1 MRFTDKDRILAG
13 VLEIDSKEIINVYG
27 GSKVIVDCTLTTMT
41 EKVYR
46 NTYKVR
52 LHLSI
57 NNCFEPEY
65 RIDSIELPEN
75 TNENTLCEDG
85 VRDLLIDNIDSIN

>member
-13 VLEIDSKEIINVYG
+13 LLEIDSKDIISVYG
-27 GSKVIVDCTLTTMT
+27 GSKVIVNCTLTTMT
-41 EKVYR
+41 EQVYR
-46 NTYKVR
+46 NIYSVR
-52 LHLSI
+52 LQLVI
-57 NNCFEPEY
+57 NNSFEPEY

-85 VRDLLIDNIDSIN
+85 VKELLIDNIDSIN